1 MRLAPCLAFLWC
13 SLQQLPEISQS
24 NELPAQTRYLAA
36 SAPLPNSSSCLP
48 KLHTIESHWSSSP
61 TGPCRYVMD
70 VYMPRDKLN
79 RSEHRGFGFV
89 TFETEAALQR
99 VRSQAPHQIK

>member
-1 MRLAPCLAFLWC
+1 
-13 SLQQLPEISQS
+13 
-24 NELPAQTRYLAA
+24 
-36 SAPLPNSSSCLP
+36 
-48 KLHTIESHWSSSP
+48 
-61 TGPCRYVMD
+61 MD